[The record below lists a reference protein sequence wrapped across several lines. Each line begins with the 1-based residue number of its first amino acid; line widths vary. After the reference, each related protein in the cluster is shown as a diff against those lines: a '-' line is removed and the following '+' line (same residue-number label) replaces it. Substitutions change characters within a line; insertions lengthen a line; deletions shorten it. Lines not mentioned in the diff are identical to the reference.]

1 MPREVLKGPVVST
14 LAESQEMT
22 SAKAGSLEE
31 TVITRSPPCDQI
43 SSRQLNLFYVHI
55 AQKCFYCFFPFSIW
69 GLLEAEHSEMSEL
82 CVQILVHCICLPYG
96 AEKLCDEVEN
106 AFSDDDWRERFSA
119 VEKVA
124 VIARFLEKEHI
135 KANNI
140 VMSALAHCFTYL
152 VGAVE
157 DVCTP
162 VHLRYKTEK

>member
-1 MPREVLKGPVVST
+1 ML
-14 LAESQEMT
+14 L
-22 SAKAGSLEE
+22 
-31 TVITRSPPCDQI
+31 
-43 SSRQLNLFYVHI
+43 LF
-55 AQKCFYCFFPFSIW
+55 FFFSFSIW
-69 GLLEAEHSEMSEL
+69 GLLQAEHSEMSGL

-135 KANNI
+135 KANSI

-162 VHLRYKTEK
+162 VHLRYKTENESGFHLAFP

>member
-1 MPREVLKGPVVST
+1 M
-14 LAESQEMT
+14 
-22 SAKAGSLEE
+22 
-31 TVITRSPPCDQI
+31 
-43 SSRQLNLFYVHI
+43 QLNLFYLLI
-55 AQKCFYCFFPFSIW
+55 AQKCFYCFFFPFSIW
-69 GLLEAEHSEMSEL
+69 GLLQAEHSEMSEL

-106 AFSDDDWRERFSA
+106 SFSDDDWRERFSA

-162 VHLRYKTEK
+162 VHLRYKTENESGLALP